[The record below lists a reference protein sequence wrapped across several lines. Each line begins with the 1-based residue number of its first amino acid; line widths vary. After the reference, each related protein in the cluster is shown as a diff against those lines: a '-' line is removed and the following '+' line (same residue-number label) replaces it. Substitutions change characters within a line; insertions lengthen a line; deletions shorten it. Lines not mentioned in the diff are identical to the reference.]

1 MWVEQVRFW
10 FFIALLI
17 PNLSVS
23 VRRLHDT
30 GRSAWNLLWAFL
42 PFIGC
47 IILIVYYSLDSDAGT
62 NKYGES
68 EKYPNA

>member
-1 MWVEQVRFW
+1 MMLYF
-10 FFIALLI
+10 
-17 PNLSVS
+17 SVA

-30 GRSAWNLLWAFL
+30 GRSAWNLLWLFL
-42 PFIGC
+42 PFIGY
-47 IILIVYYSLDSDAGT
+47 IILLVYYCQDSQAGT